1 MNYNEN
7 LKKFRNELDAVGAD
21 AVLVSMNNFFG
32 NFNAECSSIAEI
44 SGFTGSNGRAIVSRD
59 RAILSVDGRYTKQAS
74 EQTDSEIW
82 EIKTYPEFDTNA
94 LTKEIVQPGQ
104 TLAVGAFSITYK
116 SYLSLINASENSG
129 FKVKVLN
136 KFLLLKPNKSTKNIY
151 LVDNDRKNR
160 ISRIQET
167 LANGEIALLTDN
179 AIIGWIFGVRCAPN
193 AEKCVLPNCVAMV
206 PHNGEPMLFSDLN
219 PEDSHDDFE
228 FFNIE
233 QFENVIKSLPKSE
246 FVLDYSRTS
255 LYFPEVL
262 QRNGF
267 SIKQSKT
274 NYGMFEAIKNEAEI
288 KNMKIACEKASL
300 AFIKTLAFAEN
311 VKNTSEVEIAEFF
324 ENELKKYD
332 DFVSL
337 SFNSISAFDKN
348 TSIVHYNPM
357 THGNTQIN
365 RDGLFLFDAGAHFK
379 NATTDMTRTI
389 YRGIP
394 DHGTLSHGAKKIYT
408 SILKSLILFSSASF
422 PDKSKAY
429 SIDAIARLFVWNE
442 GYDYHFGTGHGVGSF
457 ANVHEHPRISFN
469 STEEIT
475 GNMVVTVE
483 PGIYRDDFGMR
494 LENMLL
500 TKPAEAP
507 GFIEFETLNFI
518 PFSRKLIDV
527 EMLTSV
533 ERDWLNEY
541 HQKIFD
547 KFANYLTEDNVTLNW
562 LKENTRTI

>member
-7 LKKFRNELDAVGAD
+7 LKRLRDKLDAVGAD

-32 NFNAECSSIAEI
+32 NFDAEYSGIASI
-44 SGFTGSNGRAIVSRD
+44 SGFTGSNGRAIISKN

-74 EQTDSEIW
+74 EQTDNAVW
-82 EIKTYPEFDTNA
+82 EIKMYPEFDTNA
-94 LTKEIVQPGQ
+94 LTEEILKPSQM
-104 TLAVGAFSITYK
+104 LAIGAFSITYK
-116 SYLSLINASENSG
+116 SYLSLLNASEKFG
-129 FKVKVLN
+129 FLVKILD
-136 KFLLLKPNKSTKNIY
+136 KFLLSEPKKSSKNIY
-151 LVDNDRKNR
+151 LIDNDRKSR
-160 ISRIQET
+160 ILRIQET
-167 LANGEIALLTDN
+167 LTNDEIALLTDS
-179 AIIGWIFGVRCAPN
+179 AVIGWIFGVRCAPN
-193 AEKCVLPNCVAMV
+193 AEKCVLPNCVAV
-206 PHNGEPMLFSDLN
+206 IPHYGKPMLFSDLMLEN
-219 PEDSHDDFE
+219 KCNEFE

-233 QFENVIKSLPKSE
+233 QFENVTKGLPKSE

-267 SIKQSKT
+267 SIKQAQI
-274 NYGMFEAIKNEAEI
+274 NYGMFEAIKSEVEI

-300 AFIKTLAFAEN
+300 AFIKTLAFVEN
-311 VKNTSEVEIAEFF
+311 VTNTSEVEIAEFF

-337 SFNSISAFDKN
+337 SFNSISAFDQN

-357 THGNTQIN
+357 THGNKKIDS
-365 RDGLFLFDAGAHFK
+365 DGLFLFDAGAHFK
-379 NATTDMTRTI
+379 TATTDMTRTI
-389 YRGIP
+389 YRGVP
-394 DHGTLSHGAKKIYT
+394 AYGTKKIYT
-408 SILKSLILFSSASF
+408 SILKSVILFSSARF

-429 SIDAIARLFVWNE
+429 SIDAIARFFVWNE

-469 STEEIT
+469 SNEEIT

-483 PGIYRDDFGMR
+483 PGIYSEDFGIR

-500 TKPAEAP
+500 TKLAAAP

-518 PFSRKLIDV
+518 PFSQKLIDSD
-527 EMLTSV
+527 MLSNV

-547 KFANYLTEDNVTLNW
+547 KFANCLSEDDVTLNW
-562 LKENTRTI
+562 LKENTRKI

>member
-7 LKKFRNELDAVGAD
+7 LKKLRDKLDAVGAD

-32 NFNAECSSIAEI
+32 NFDAECSGISVI
-44 SGFTGSNGRAIVSRD
+44 SGFTGSNGRAIISKN

-116 SYLSLINASENSG
+116 SYLALLSASETSG
-129 FKVKVLN
+129 FKVKVLD
-136 KFLLLKPNKSTKNIY
+136 KFLLLKPNKSSKNIY
-151 LVDNDRKNR
+151 LIDNDRKDR
-160 ISRIQET
+160 ISRIQDT
-167 LANGEIALLTDN
+167 LSKGEIALLTDS
-179 AIIGWIFGVRCAPN
+179 AVIGWTFGVRCAPN
-193 AEKCVLPNCVAMV
+193 ADKCVLPNCVAIV
-206 PHNGEPMLFSDLN
+206 PHSGEPILFSDLN
-219 PEDSHDDFE
+219 LENPQSNFK

-233 QFENVIKSLPKSE
+233 QFENVIKELPKSE

-255 LYFPEVL
+255 LCFPEVL

-267 SIKQSKT
+267 SIKPSKI
-274 NYGMFEAIKNEAEI
+274 NYGIFEAIKSEAEL
-288 KNMKIACEKASL
+288 KNMRIACDKVSL
-300 AFIKTLAFAEN
+300 AFIKTLVFAEN
-311 VKNTSEVEIAEFF
+311 TASTSEVEIAEFF

-337 SFNSISAFDKN
+337 SFNSISAFDTN
-348 TSIVHYNPM
+348 TSIVHYNPK
-357 THGNTQIN
+357 THSNKKIDS
-365 RDGLFLFDAGAHFK
+365 DGLFLFDAGAHFK
-379 NATTDMTRTI
+379 TATTDMTRTI
-389 YRGIP
+389 YRGATK
-394 DHGTLSHGAKKIYT
+394 DGTLPHGIKKIYT
-408 SILKSLILFSSASF
+408 SILKSVILFSSARF

-429 SIDAIARLFVWNE
+429 SIDSIARLFIWNE

-483 PGIYRDDFGMR
+483 PGIYMEDFGIR

-518 PFSRKLIDV
+518 PFSRKLIAV
-527 EMLTSV
+527 EMLSNV

-541 HQKIFD
+541 HKKIFD
-547 KFANYLTEDNVTLNW
+547 KFAYHLSEDDVTLNW
-562 LKENTRTI
+562 LKENTRKL